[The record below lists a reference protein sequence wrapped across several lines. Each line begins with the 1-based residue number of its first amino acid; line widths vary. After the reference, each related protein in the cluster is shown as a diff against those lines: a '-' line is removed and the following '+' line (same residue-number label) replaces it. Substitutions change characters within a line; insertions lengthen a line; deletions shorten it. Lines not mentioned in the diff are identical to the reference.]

1 MSWLSTLKVA
11 LNALRVNKLR
21 SMLTML
27 GIIIGVAAVITM
39 IAVGG
44 GAQARVEEQ
53 IKSLGANVM
62 IVLPGS
68 TTSSGIRLGAGAA
81 QTLTEDDARA
91 IGTEVDEVTSAP
103 LLRGSGQLVAG
114 NMNWSTQIYGA
125 TPEYFDVR
133 EWKLLAGRSFE
144 PNELS
149 GAAKV
154 AIIGQTTA
162 RQLFGDDVTP
172 EEVLDQSIRVRR
184 VPMRIIGVLD
194 RKGQSSQGQDQDD
207 VLFVPL
213 ATARNRLFG
222 APQGRLRRVST
233 IMIKVADGADMKQAE
248 ERIRE
253 LLRQRHRRQAG
264 AEDDFTIR
272 NLTEMLQAR
281 EASSRVLS
289 MLLAAVASV
298 SLLVGGIGIMNIML
312 VSVTERTREIGLRM
326 AVGARGR
333 DILMQFL
340 IEAVTLSLIGGLIGV
355 ALGLLGSYAI
365 GNFAGWPTEMR
376 PAAIVLA
383 VGFAATVGVFFGF
396 YPARKASRLLPIDAL
411 RYE

>member
-184 VPMRIIGVLD
+184 VPMRIIGLLD

-222 APQGRLRRVST
+222 TPQGRLRRVST